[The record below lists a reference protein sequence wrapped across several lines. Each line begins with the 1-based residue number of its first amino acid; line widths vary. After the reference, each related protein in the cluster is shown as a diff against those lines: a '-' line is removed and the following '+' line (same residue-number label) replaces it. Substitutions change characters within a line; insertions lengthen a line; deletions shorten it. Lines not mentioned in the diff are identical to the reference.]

1 MDIQKLYTE
10 SLKDQET
17 STQYLQTRKLT
28 NPNTIG
34 TLFNKGKAHI
44 TIPIYNTLQEL
55 IALELRD
62 INTKQYIKLTD
73 NDYNGYMI
81 YNIQNAIKEQD
92 YVILTEGVFDAM
104 SLIQSG
110 INAISGLRA
119 SVPEAILHFLPFWDK
134 IYIAFDNDDVGNEQT
149 NKITSFIKKHYDR
162 IVIPIDYYS
171 HDIND
176 ALINNEMKY
185 IKEQICK

>member
-17 STQYLQTRKLT
+17 ATQYLQTRKLINT
-28 NPNTIG
+28 NIG
-34 TLFNKGKAHI
+34 TLFNKGKTHI
-44 TIPIYNTLQEL
+44 TIPIHNTLQEL

-81 YNIQNAIKEQD
+81 YNIQNAIHKQD
-92 YVILTEGVFDAM
+92 YVVLTEGVFDAM

-119 SVPEAILHFLPFWDK
+119 SVPEAVLHLLPFWDT

-162 IVIPIDYYS
+162 NIITIDYYS